1 MDIIEF
7 IESILLGIIQ
17 GVTEFLPISSSGH
30 LQLVEYLGLTPKSI
44 SNGEETA
51 LFTTII
57 FHFASALSILFV
69 FHKKIKEKIFF
80 QSDDSLG
87 YILKIILALIPAV
100 LVGLLFEN
108 QINEIFEADT
118 HVLAI
123 MFFITGTV
131 LYFTNQIK
139 DGNNSLTY
147 ITVFLIGLAQAF
159 AIMPGISRSGLTIC
173 MALFLG
179 INKNEATNFS
189 FIIALPLIFGVVM
202 KKLFFDMGQVKMID
216 LNISAL
222 LIAFLVTFFV
232 GLLCCRWMIK
242 IVENNKLS
250 HFSYYCFALALFLIF
265 IYVK

>member
-7 IESILLGIIQ
+7 IYYVLLGLIQ

-30 LQLVEYLGLTPKSI
+30 LQLVELLGFSHQ
-44 SNGEETA
+44 TA
-51 LFTTII
+51 GLFTTII
-57 FHFASALSILFV
+57 LHFATALSILFV
-69 FHKKIKEKIFF
+69 FHKKIKEIIFF

-87 YILKIILALIPAV
+87 YIFKIILALIPAV
-100 LVGLLFEN
+100 VIGLLFEE
-108 QINEIFEADT
+108 QIKIIFTGDSFL
-118 HVLAI
+118 LAT
-123 MFFITGTV
+123 MFFITGMV

-139 DGNNSLTY
+139 QKNKNLTY

-173 MALFLG
+173 TALFLG
-179 INKNEATNFS
+179 ISKNEATNFS
-189 FIIALPLIFGVVM
+189 FIIALPLIFGVVI
-202 KKLFFDMGQVKMID
+202 KSLLFDFAEVQDEIIIV
-216 LNISAL
+216 NFYSL

-232 GLLCCRWMIK
+232 GLLCCKLMIK

-250 HFSYYCFALALFLIF
+250 NFSFYCISLAIFLIF